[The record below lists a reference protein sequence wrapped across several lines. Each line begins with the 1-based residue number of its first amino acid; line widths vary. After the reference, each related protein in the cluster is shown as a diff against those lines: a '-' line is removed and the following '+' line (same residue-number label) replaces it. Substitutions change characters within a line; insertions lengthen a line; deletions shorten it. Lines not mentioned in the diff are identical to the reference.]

1 MTAVNAQA
9 DLENSLEDLFTDN
22 AIENITFKQW
32 ILTDRC
38 ELLIIV
44 NSTEEFIESSLEKL
58 LLLLRHS
65 LQHGKLVP
73 QRTEM

>member
-1 MTAVNAQA
+1 VNVQA

-22 AIENITFKQW
+22 AVENITFKQW

-38 ELLIIV
+38 ELVIIV
-44 NSTEEFIESSLEKL
+44 NSVEEFIESLLEKL

-65 LQHGKLVP
+65 LQHS
-73 QRTEM
+73 